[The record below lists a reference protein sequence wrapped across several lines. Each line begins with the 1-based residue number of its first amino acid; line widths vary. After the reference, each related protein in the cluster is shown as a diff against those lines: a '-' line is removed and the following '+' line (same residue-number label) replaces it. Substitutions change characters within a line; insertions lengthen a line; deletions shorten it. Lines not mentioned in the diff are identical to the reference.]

1 MEFISYFIFIC
12 MIFPMCLMLFI
23 LDKKPRLLVGYLLV
37 GIFVCLF
44 CSELN
49 GIVVSHL
56 NNDFTLATTTYT
68 PLVEEFFKAL
78 PILYYA
84 FVYKPDRKTL
94 MMLAFVLGVG
104 FAMLENM
111 VYVIRNLDSLSFGF
125 ALTRGLCAGLMHS
138 VCTMMVG
145 MGIYFVHKKR
155 KLFICGTTALLG
167 FAATYHSV
175 FNILVQ
181 SEYFW
186 LGYIIPSITFACIIG
201 IPFAKDWKKRQSKT
215 AA

>member
-1 MEFISYFIFIC
+1 
-12 MIFPMCLMLFI
+12 MIL
-23 LDKKPRLLVGYLLV
+23 
-37 GIFVCLF
+37 
-44 CSELN
+44 S
-49 GIVVSHL
+49 
-56 NNDFTLATTTYT
+56 
-68 PLVEEFFKAL
+68 
-78 PILYYA
+78 
-84 FVYKPDRKTL
+84 
-94 MMLAFVLGVG
+94 FVLGVG

-155 KLFICGTTALLG
+155 KLFVCGTTGLLG

-181 SEYFW
+181 SKYYW
-186 LGYIIPSITFACIIG
+186 VGYIIPSITYICIIA
-201 IPFAKDWKKRQSKT
+201 IPFAKNWNKKRQLKT
-215 AA
+215 AS

>member
-1 MEFISYFIFIC
+1 MDFISYFVFIC
-12 MIFPMCLMLFI
+12 MLFPMCLMLFI
-23 LDKKPRLLVGYLLV
+23 LEKKPRLLVGYLLV
-37 GIFVCLF
+37 GVFVCLF
-44 CSELN
+44 CSEIN
-49 GIVVSHL
+49 GLIVHWL
-56 NNDFTLATTTYT
+56 GNDYPLVTTTYT
-68 PLVEEFFKAL
+68 PIVEEFFKAL
-78 PILYYA
+78 PIMYYA
-84 FVYKPDRKTL
+84 FVYKPDRRTL
-94 MMLAFVLGVG
+94 IMLAFALGVG

-111 VYVIRNLDSLSFGF
+111 VYVIRNFGSLSFGF

-181 SEYFW
+181 SKYYW
-186 LGYIIPSITFACIIG
+186 VGYIIPSITYICIIG
-201 IPFAKDWKKRQSKT
+201 IPFIKKRRKK
-215 AA
+215 AG